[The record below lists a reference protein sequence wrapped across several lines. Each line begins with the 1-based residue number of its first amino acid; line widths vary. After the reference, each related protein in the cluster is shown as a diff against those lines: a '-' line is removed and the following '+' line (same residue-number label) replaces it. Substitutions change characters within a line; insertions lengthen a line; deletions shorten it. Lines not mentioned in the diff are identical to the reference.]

1 MIASIRQYL
10 GLVSYRRLEQD
21 ATGGEIPEKTIF
33 YPPGSSKYLSYLY
46 LLFALVFSV
55 AAAAA
60 GYHFGALS
68 SRNQCGIKQ
77 LEDVVDQGSQK
88 IRRRLILSLIRL
100 L

>member
-46 LLFALVFSV
+46 LLFALVFLSPLLPLGTILGLLQIKTSV
-55 AAAAA
+55 ESNSWKM
-60 GYHFGALS
+60 LS
-68 SRNQCGIKQ
+68 
-77 LEDVVDQGSQK
+77 
-88 IRRRLILSLIRL
+88 IRVAKRSGGV
-100 L
+100 